1 MKIFQSFSAPA
12 LSQKIGYILAFCGAV
27 AFSAKAIFVKL
38 AYEYE
43 VDSVSFLAIRMLF
56 ALPLYLLILA
66 FSKKKIPE
74 RESIT
79 WLDWLG
85 IIFFGLIG
93 YYFASWLDFIGLQYV
108 TASLERLILF
118 TYPTFTLLIS
128 VIFLGQ
134 KIQKIQ
140 ILAVLLTYSGI
151 SLAFINDLQ
160 LYEQKDVWTGASFIL
175 GSALVFAVYLNGTGK
190 LIQKFGTL
198 HYTTLSMTAAGVG
211 VLVHTY
217 FYNQLNIWDFKT
229 EVYSLGA
236 LTGIFSTVISSF
248 MFSAG
253 IRRVGASNASLVGSI
268 GPVSTIIMASIFLNE
283 AITLPQI
290 FGTVL
295 VISGILTLSIYK
307 K

>member
-1 MKIFQSFSAPA
+1 M
-12 LSQKIGYILAFCGAV
+12 
-27 AFSAKAIFVKL
+27 
-38 AYEYE
+38 
-43 VDSVSFLAIRMLF
+43 
-56 ALPLYLLILA
+56 
-66 FSKKKIPE
+66 
-74 RESIT
+74 
-79 WLDWLG
+79 
-85 IIFFGLIG
+85 IG

-217 FYNQLNIWDFKT
+217 FYNQLDIWDFKT